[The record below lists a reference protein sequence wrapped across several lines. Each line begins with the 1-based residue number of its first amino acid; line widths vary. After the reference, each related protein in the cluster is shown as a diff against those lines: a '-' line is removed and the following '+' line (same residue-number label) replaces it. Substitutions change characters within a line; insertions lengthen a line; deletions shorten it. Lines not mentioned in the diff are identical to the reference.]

1 VLRRGH
7 FHRQNGFERLK
18 NACILNA
25 GRYNIAFPGT
35 TKTGKYEIR
44 KEPYMG
50 RGDKRTEKGKR
61 TRGSFGKSRDRD
73 ALKARAKAAK
83 AAPAKNKEQEA
94 PKEAP
99 AETPT
104 A

>member
-1 VLRRGH
+1 
-7 FHRQNGFERLK
+7 
-18 NACILNA
+18 
-25 GRYNIAFPGT
+25 
-35 TKTGKYEIR
+35 
-44 KEPYMG
+44 MG

-73 ALKARAKAAK
+73 ALKARARAAK
-83 AAPAKNKEQEA
+83 AAPPKQTEQQ
-94 PKEAP
+94 EAP